1 MNLHSYL
8 DRGLKRKAEA
18 PLAEAKRPKLAE
30 IEVTQINPLDFFNT
44 CKAKD
49 ITESVEKP
57 TVVDIDFVKVSEPI
71 RACDEP
77 GLSSLDLM
85 TDEVEVV
92 EASEYRSSPE
102 ELMQIEE
109 PANTQVIQRT
119 ADEFAYISRP
129 VSPPY
134 HPHHNSALH
143 FAGASSLRSSTH
155 DSVSEAQQ
163 ETSYEP
169 SQGHWPRQ
177 EPSQGHQEVDFKA
190 KQDRQPAKI
199 DVLKDI
205 FSSSCDFKS
214 MYSDCKPRPPA
225 PAPKPI
231 AKPAVETPVKEPI
244 KREVPRIPP
253 HEELK
258 NQAWTEYFKPKS
270 MSGFVGNLKQVDRLK
285 KWIVD
290 WKQPSSQPKAALLS
304 GPPGIGKTSA
314 VRMLANELK
323 FKLIELNASDCR
335 SKLAIQD
342 KLAGSC
348 ASSAITG
355 YKAIGKSLLLMDEI
369 DGMSSGDQGGIS
381 ALIEIIKTSK
391 VPIVCICNDRQNNK
405 VRSLASHCLDLKF
418 FKPYR
423 NDVLTRLKRICEAT
437 KLTLPAGVLEQI
449 VDCCNCDIRQSV
461 LLLEMHKRSPFTQL
475 TKKDISVSTSN
486 FEAASALLSKK
497 ALTYQEKVDLFFVD
511 YDLIPMLVQENYLT
525 GQTELDRMAEA
536 ADQIA
541 LGDIVLTRVKS
552 QNEWS
557 LLPIFAQLS
566 SIAPGKLTTQDCG
579 MLKFPEAL
587 GKFST
592 QKKNERL
599 LSEVKV
605 ISGFGVN
612 AADFVSDII
621 PGITSLLMCPLLE
634 GRAGLQSVAEILH
647 HYRLTSDFLKEHMC
661 ALDSEAAALYKSIPT
676 ATKSALSKLSK
687 IKPEARKSSKKVEV
701 ESDEGDVSIYQ

>member
-1 MNLHSYL
+1 LT
-8 DRGLKRKAEA
+8 
-18 PLAEAKRPKLAE
+18 EAKKPKLAE
-30 IEVTQINPLDFFNT
+30 VNEINPFDFFNT

-49 ITESVEKP
+49 ITEAVYKP
-57 TVVDIDFVKVSEPI
+57 TVVDIDFIKVSEPI
-71 RACDEP
+71 TACDEP
-77 GLSSLDLM
+77 SAELSCLNDQ
-85 TDEVEVV
+85 VEVV
-92 EASEYRSSPE
+92 EASEYQSSPE
-102 ELMQIEE
+102 EFMQIEE
-109 PANTQVIQRT
+109 SANTQVIQRT
-119 ADEFAYISRP
+119 ADEFAYSSPPISP
-129 VSPPY
+129 HIPY
-134 HPHHNSALH
+134 HPPQHSYLKNAE
-143 FAGASSLRSSTH
+143 ASSLRSSTH
-155 DSVSEAQQ
+155 GSATEASQDTSHESSQ
-163 ETSYEP
+163 ESSQVTGCWP
-169 SQGHWPRQ
+169 SQAPNQRQ
-177 EPSQGHQEVDFKA
+177 IKEADFTA

-199 DVLKDI
+199 DIPKD
-205 FSSSCDFKS
+205 FLSSSSDFKS
-214 MYSDCKPRPPA
+214 MYSDCKPRTPA

-244 KREVPRIPP
+244 KTEVPRIPP

-423 NDVLTRLKRICEAT
+423 NEVLTRLKRICEAT
-437 KLTLPAGVLEQI
+437 KLTLAAGVLEQI

-475 TKKDISVSTSN
+475 NKKDISVSTSN
-486 FEAASALLSKK
+486 FEAAAALLSKK
-497 ALTYQEKVDLFFVD
+497 AFPYQEKVDLFFVD

-541 LGDIVLTRVKS
+541 LGDVVLTRVKS

-557 LLPIFAQLS
+557 LLPMFAQLS
-566 SIAPGKLTTQDCG
+566 SIAPGKLSTQDCG

-587 GKFST
+587 GKLST
-592 QKKNERL
+592 QRKNERL

-621 PGITSLLMCPLLE
+621 PGITSLLMCPLVE
-634 GRAGLQSVAEILH
+634 GRAGVQSVAEILH
-647 HYRLTSDFLKEHMC
+647 HYRLSSDFLKEHMC

-687 IKPEARKSSKKVEV
+687 TKPEAKKSGRKVEV
-701 ESDEGDVSIYQ
+701 ESDEADVSIY